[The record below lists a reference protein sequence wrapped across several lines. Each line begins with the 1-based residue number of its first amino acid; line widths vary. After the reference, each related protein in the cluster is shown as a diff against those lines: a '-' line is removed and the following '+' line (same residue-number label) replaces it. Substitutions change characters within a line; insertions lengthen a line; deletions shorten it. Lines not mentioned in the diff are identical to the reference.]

1 MISIQD
7 PFDPRVSPYSL
18 LKSKEETSDCF
29 IADNEKTVV
38 RLLES
43 DLEVVSIFATER
55 FIRKHLWLM
64 EKKKIEPTNIFYAE
78 KTVFEKTIGFSVH
91 QGIMALGKK
100 PISILV
106 KDLKLPIVVCNNIS
120 DAENFGSIIRTSA
133 AFGIKSIIYDKQSS
147 SPYLR
152 RSVRVSMGNGFP
164 LHFFKSDSL
173 YDLIQEYRQENIP
186 VIGLA
191 LPNIANNKKQLV
203 SEIFEF
209 QFPEKYLLV
218 LGNEADGIDA
228 ELKSICDHLV
238 YIPMS
243 DGVDSLNV
251 SHSLAVALAFSRL
264 IP

>member
-1 MISIQD
+1 MILIQD
-7 PFDPRVSPYSL
+7 PSDSRVSPYSL

-55 FIRKHLWLM
+55 FIQKHQFLIQ
-64 EKKKIEPTNIFYAE
+64 KKEIEPTNVFYAE
-78 KTVFEKTIGFSVH
+78 KKIFEKTIGFSVH
-91 QGIMALGKK
+91 QGIMALGRK
-100 PISILV
+100 PLPVSQ
-106 KDLKLPIVVCNNIS
+106 KDLKFPIVVCNNIS

-133 AFGIKSIIYDKQSS
+133 AFGIKSIIYDKQSC

-164 LHFFKSDSL
+164 LHFFQPDSL

-191 LPNIANNKKQLV
+191 LPDKANNISQLE
-203 SEIFEF
+203 SEIFTF
-209 QFPEKYLLV
+209 RFPEKYLLV
-218 LGNEADGIDA
+218 LGNEAEGIDFK
-228 ELKSICDHLV
+228 LKNICDHLI
-238 YIPMS
+238 YIPMK

-264 IP
+264 VL

>member
-1 MISIQD
+1 MIQIQD
-7 PFDPRVSPYSL
+7 PSDPRISPYSL

-38 RLLES
+38 RRLES

-55 FIRKHLWLM
+55 FIQKHLSLM
-64 EKKKIEPTNIFYAE
+64 EKKGIEPTNVFYAD
-78 KTVFEKTIGFSVH
+78 KKVFEKTIGFSVH

-100 PISILV
+100 PVPVLK
-106 KDLKLPIVVCNNIS
+106 KDLKLPAVVCNNIS

-133 AFGIKSIIYDKQSS
+133 AFGIKSIIYDRQSC

-164 LHFFKSDSL
+164 LHFFQPDSL
-173 YDLIQEYRQENIP
+173 YELIQEYQRENIAI
-186 VIGLA
+186 IGLA
-191 LPNIANNKKQLV
+191 LPNKANNKEQSV

-209 QFPEKYLLV
+209 RFPEKYLLV
-218 LGNEADGIDA
+218 LGNEADGMDT
-228 ELKSICDHLV
+228 ELKNICDHLV
-238 YIPMS
+238 YIPMN

-251 SHSLAVALAFSRL
+251 SHSLAVALAFSHL
-264 IP
+264 VS